1 MFFAFKLLW
10 EIGIMDS
17 IDDKILETL
26 NSEDRNILNSIGKE
40 PGFFGLIA
48 ESFRGKL
55 KALVFT
61 VFILILIFAV
71 VLIYCAVNF
80 FSVEDLESKLN
91 WLAVGL
97 TALIVIGLLRLWYF
111 MELNRLSVIREVK
124 RLELQIAL
132 LAKRL

>member
-1 MFFAFKLLW
+1 MSA
-10 EIGIMDS
+10 

-26 NSEDRNILNSIGKE
+26 NSEDGEILDSCGRE
-40 PGFFGLIA
+40 LGVFGLIA

-55 KALVFT
+55 RAIVIT
-61 VFILILIFAV
+61 VFLLVLIFAV
-71 VLIYCAVNF
+71 ILVVCAVNF
-80 FSVEDLESKLN
+80 FTVEDILLKLN

-97 TALIVIGLLRLWYF
+97 TSLIVIGLLRLWYF

>member
-1 MFFAFKLLW
+1 MS
-10 EIGIMDS
+10 D
-17 IDDKILETL
+17 IDDKILEVL
-26 NSEDRNILNSIGKE
+26 DSEDKDVMDSYGQEL
-40 PGFFGLIA
+40 GFFGLIA

-55 KALVFT
+55 KTIVIT
-61 VFILILIFAV
+61 VFLFILIFAV
-71 VLIYCAVNF
+71 ILVICALNF
-80 FSVEDLESKLN
+80 FTVTDITLKLN

-97 TALIVIGLLRLWYF
+97 TSLIVIGLLRLWYF

>member
-1 MFFAFKLLW
+1 MS
-10 EIGIMDS
+10 D

-26 NSEDRNILNSIGKE
+26 KSEDRNILDSCGRE
-40 PGFFGLIA
+40 LGLFGLIA
-48 ESFRGKL
+48 ESFRGQL
-55 KALVFT
+55 KAMVIT
-61 VFILILIFAV
+61 VFLLVLIFAV
-71 VLIYCAVNF
+71 ILVICTVNF
-80 FSVEDLESKLN
+80 FTVDDIALKLN

>member
-1 MFFAFKLLW
+1 MS
-10 EIGIMDS
+10 D
-17 IDDKILETL
+17 IDDKILEVL
-26 NSEDRNILNSIGKE
+26 DSEDKE
-40 PGFFGLIA
+40 VMDSYGRELGFFGLIA

-55 KALVFT
+55 KTIVITVFLFILTFAVILVF
-61 VFILILIFAV
+61 
-71 VLIYCAVNF
+71 CAVNF
-80 FSVEDLESKLN
+80 FTVEDITLKLN

-97 TALIVIGLLRLWYF
+97 TSLIVIGLLRLWYF

>member
-1 MFFAFKLLW
+1 MSA
-10 EIGIMDS
+10 

-26 NSEDRNILNSIGKE
+26 NSEDRKILDSYGKE
-40 PGFFGLIA
+40 LGLFDLIS

-55 KALVFT
+55 KALVIA
-61 VFILILIFAV
+61 VFLLVLIFAV
-71 VLIYCAVNF
+71 ILIYCAFNF
-80 FSVEDLESKLN
+80 FEVEDLALKLN

-111 MELNRLSVIREVK
+111 MELNRQSVIREVK

-132 LAKRL
+132 LVKRL